1 MTDTKPV
8 DPAHDLD
15 QIEENV
21 PVDATIPAADD
32 EIAKLKDLLA
42 RQMADS
48 QNQAQRYE
56 RDKREM
62 GTFFTENFVKKIL
75 PTLDNLDRII
85 SGTPES
91 MREGVVYKWVKNA
104 SAGLSKTLESLGV
117 TAFESLGKEL
127 DPHLHEALTQAP
139 GAEWIVVQ
147 EFEKGY
153 MLGDRVVRHAKVIV
167 GNGEI
172 PNS

>member
-91 MREGVVYKWVKNA
+91 MREGVVYK
-104 SAGLSKTLESLGV
+104 
-117 TAFESLGKEL
+117 
-127 DPHLHEALTQAP
+127 
-139 GAEWIVVQ
+139 
-147 EFEKGY
+147 
-153 MLGDRVVRHAKVIV
+153 
-167 GNGEI
+167 
-172 PNS
+172 